1 MYSDDFKMP
10 KRYAAA
16 NKAYVE
22 SVISEY
28 NKKMEDE
35 PVRKNNVYSESDRI
49 METVAR
55 RQNARNRYNSY
66 SESIR
71 TTLVTEALYNLFKE
85 SAPAK
90 ISNTPSDRSIM
101 RAIVNEYVNDTGYT
115 EILNRMKTAS
125 VPMSEMH
132 NIIVSNTKAILEE
145 ADKDNPDTFVVT
157 PEMKD
162 NFFDQLNHSDSEDIN
177 NAIKD
182 RVSDAMEDFVT
193 ANTKDHDDIQ
203 NALNKAQEEVGET
216 PDDEEELKE
225 YYVYKAKREAA
236 EIRNAPK
243 GVLHSMISSMCEG
256 VIRNQEQNREFINEG
271 HLDMDKITNR
281 VALMYNFLEMLN
293 TTRLEK
299 IDGAYLENVI
309 EGLKK

>member
-1 MYSDDFKMP
+1 MYNDDFKMP

-22 SVISEY
+22 SVINEY
-28 NKKMEDE
+28 NKKMEE
-35 PVRKNNVYSESDRI
+35 KPAKNNVYSESDRI
-49 METVAR
+49 METVAS

-85 SAPAK
+85 SAPES
-90 ISNTPSDRSIM
+90 ISSNPSDRSIM
-101 RAIVNEYVNDTGYT
+101 RAIVNEYVNDKGYT

-177 NAIKD
+177 NAIKE

-243 GVLHSMISSMCEG
+243 SILHSMISSMCEG
-256 VIRNQEQNREFINEG
+256 VIRNQDQNREFINEG

-281 VALMYNFLEMLN
+281 VSLMYNFLEMLN
-293 TTRLEK
+293 TTKLEK
-299 IDGAYLENVI
+299 INSAYLENVI

>member
-1 MYSDDFKMP
+1 MYNDDFKMP

-22 SVISEY
+22 SVINEY
-28 NKKMEDE
+28 NKKMEE
-35 PVRKNNVYSESDRI
+35 KPAKNNVYSESDRI
-49 METVAR
+49 METVAS

-85 SAPAK
+85 SAPES
-90 ISNTPSDRSIM
+90 ISSNPSDRSIM
-101 RAIVNEYVNDTGYT
+101 RAIVNEYVNDKGYT

-132 NIIVSNTKAILEE
+132 NIIVNNTKAILEE

-177 NAIKD
+177 NAIKE

-243 GVLHSMISSMCEG
+243 SILHSMISSMCEG
-256 VIRNQEQNREFINEG
+256 VIRNQDQNREFINEG

-281 VALMYNFLEMLN
+281 VSLMYNFLEMLN
-293 TTRLEK
+293 TTKLEK
-299 IDGAYLENVI
+299 INSAYLENVI

>member
-22 SVISEY
+22 SVINEY
-28 NKKMEDE
+28 NKKMEE
-35 PVRKNNVYSESDRI
+35 KPAKNNVYSESDRI
-49 METVAR
+49 METVAS

-85 SAPAK
+85 SAPES
-90 ISNTPSDRSIM
+90 ISSNPSDRSIM
-101 RAIVNEYVNDTGYT
+101 RAIVNEYVNDKGYT

-132 NIIVSNTKAILEE
+132 NIIVNNTKAILEE

-177 NAIKD
+177 NAIKE

-243 GVLHSMISSMCEG
+243 SILHSMISSMCEG
-256 VIRNQEQNREFINEG
+256 VIRNQDQNREFINEG

-281 VALMYNFLEMLN
+281 VSLMYNFLEMLN
-293 TTRLEK
+293 TTKLEK
-299 IDGAYLENVI
+299 INSAYLENVI

>member
-35 PVRKNNVYSESDRI
+35 PVRKNNVYNESDRI

-90 ISNTPSDRSIM
+90 ISSTPSDRSIM

-132 NIIVSNTKAILEE
+132 NIIVNNTKAILEE

-256 VIRNQEQNREFINEG
+256 VIRN
-271 HLDMDKITNR
+271 
-281 VALMYNFLEMLN
+281 
-293 TTRLEK
+293 
-299 IDGAYLENVI
+299 
-309 EGLKK
+309 

>member
-1 MYSDDFKMP
+1 MYNDDFKMP

-22 SVISEY
+22 SVINEY
-28 NKKMEDE
+28 NKKMETK
-35 PVRKNNVYSESDRI
+35 PVKNNVYSESDRI
-49 METVAR
+49 METVAS

-85 SAPAK
+85 SAPES
-90 ISNTPSDRSIM
+90 ISSNPSDRSIM

-125 VPMSEMH
+125 IPMSEMH
-132 NIIVSNTKAILEE
+132 NIIVNNTKAILEE

-177 NAIKD
+177 NAIKE

-243 GVLHSMISSMCEG
+243 GILHSMISSMCEG
-256 VIRNQEQNREFINEG
+256 VIRNQDQNREFINEG
-271 HLDMDKITNR
+271 HLDMNKITNR
-281 VALMYNFLEMLN
+281 VSLMYNFLEMLN
-293 TTRLEK
+293 TTKLEK
-299 IDGAYLENVI
+299 IDSAYLENVI

>member
-1 MYSDDFKMP
+1 MYNDDFKMP

-22 SVISEY
+22 SVINEY
-28 NKKMEDE
+28 NKKMEE
-35 PVRKNNVYSESDRI
+35 KPAKNNVYSESDRI
-49 METVAR
+49 METVAS

-71 TTLVTEALYNLFKE
+71 TALVTEALYNLFKE
-85 SAPAK
+85 SAPES
-90 ISNTPSDRSIM
+90 ISSNPSDRNIM

-177 NAIKD
+177 NAIKE

-243 GVLHSMISSMCEG
+243 SILHSMISSMCEG
-256 VIRNQEQNREFINEG
+256 VIRNQDQNREFINEG

-281 VALMYNFLEMLN
+281 VSLMYNFLEMLN
-293 TTRLEK
+293 TTKLEK
-299 IDGAYLENVI
+299 INSAYLENVI

>member
-35 PVRKNNVYSESDRI
+35 PVRKNNVYNESDRI

-90 ISNTPSDRSIM
+90 ISSTPSDRSIM

-132 NIIVSNTKAILEE
+132 NIIVNNTKAILEE

>member
-1 MYSDDFKMP
+1 MYNDDFKMP

-22 SVISEY
+22 SVINEY
-28 NKKMEDE
+28 NKKMEE
-35 PVRKNNVYSESDRI
+35 KPAKNNVYSESDRI
-49 METVAR
+49 METVAS

-85 SAPAK
+85 SAPES
-90 ISNTPSDRSIM
+90 ISSNPSDRSIM

-125 VPMSEMH
+125 IPMSEMH
-132 NIIVSNTKAILEE
+132 NIIVNNTKAILEE

-177 NAIKD
+177 NAIKE

-225 YYVYKAKREAA
+225 YYIYKAKREAA

-243 GVLHSMISSMCEG
+243 GILHSMISSMCEG
-256 VIRNQEQNREFINEG
+256 VIRNQDQNREFINEG
-271 HLDMDKITNR
+271 HLDMNKITNR
-281 VALMYNFLEMLN
+281 VSLMYNFLEMLN
-293 TTRLEK
+293 TTKLEK
-299 IDGAYLENVI
+299 IDSAYLENVI

>member
-90 ISNTPSDRSIM
+90 ISSTPSDRSIM

-132 NIIVSNTKAILEE
+132 NIIVNNTKAILEE

-243 GVLHSMISSMCEG
+243 GILHSMISSMCEG

>member
-1 MYSDDFKMP
+1 MYNDDFKMP

-22 SVISEY
+22 SVINEY
-28 NKKMEDE
+28 NKKMEE
-35 PVRKNNVYSESDRI
+35 KPAKNNVYSESDRI
-49 METVAR
+49 METVAS

-85 SAPAK
+85 SAPES
-90 ISNTPSDRSIM
+90 ISSNPSDRSIM

-132 NIIVSNTKAILEE
+132 NIIVNNTKAILEE
-145 ADKDNPDTFVVT
+145 VDKDNPDTFVVT

-177 NAIKD
+177 NAIKE

-243 GVLHSMISSMCEG
+243 GILHNMISSMCEG
-256 VIRNQEQNREFINEG
+256 VIRNQDQNREFINEG
-271 HLDMDKITNR
+271 HLDMNKITNR
-281 VALMYNFLEMLN
+281 VSLMYNFLEMLN
-293 TTRLEK
+293 TTKLEK
-299 IDGAYLENVI
+299 IDSAYLENVI

>member
-1 MYSDDFKMP
+1 MYNDDFKMP
-10 KRYAAA
+10 KRYTAA

-22 SVISEY
+22 SVINEY
-28 NKKMEDE
+28 NKKMEE
-35 PVRKNNVYSESDRI
+35 KPAKNNVYSESDRI
-49 METVAR
+49 METVAS

-85 SAPAK
+85 SAPES
-90 ISNTPSDRSIM
+90 ISSNPSDRSIM
-101 RAIVNEYVNDTGYT
+101 RAIVNEYVNDKGYT

-132 NIIVSNTKAILEE
+132 NIIVNNTKAILEE

-177 NAIKD
+177 NAIKE

-243 GVLHSMISSMCEG
+243 GILHSMISSMCEG
-256 VIRNQEQNREFINEG
+256 VIRNQDQNREFINEG
-271 HLDMDKITNR
+271 HLDMNKITNR
-281 VALMYNFLEMLN
+281 VSLMYNFLEMLN
-293 TTRLEK
+293 TTKLEK
-299 IDGAYLENVI
+299 IDSAYLENVI

>member
-22 SVISEY
+22 SVVNEY
-28 NKKMEDE
+28 NKKMENE

-55 RQNARNRYNSY
+55 RQNTRNRYNSY

-90 ISNTPSDRSIM
+90 ISSTPSDRSIM

-132 NIIVSNTKAILEE
+132 NIIVNNTKAILEE

-216 PDDEEELKE
+216 PDNEEELKE

-256 VIRNQEQNREFINEG
+256 VIRNQDQNREFINEG

-281 VALMYNFLEMLN
+281 VTLMYNFLEMLN
-293 TTRLEK
+293 TTKLEK